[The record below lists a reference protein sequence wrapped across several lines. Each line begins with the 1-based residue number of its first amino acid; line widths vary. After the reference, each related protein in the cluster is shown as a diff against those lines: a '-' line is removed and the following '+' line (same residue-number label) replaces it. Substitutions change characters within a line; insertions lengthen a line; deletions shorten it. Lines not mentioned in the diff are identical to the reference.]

1 MRRLTDFVLRH
12 RVLVLAVWLLA
23 MAAGI
28 ATAKTTTDRMTR
40 TFTLPSSPAAHAAA
54 LIDRDYRVGGAQDP
68 DVVVVTGS
76 GGARLDT
83 AAART
88 SLAAIFDAV
97 RATGDRVVDYPGTGD
112 PAFLT
117 KDRTSAYALVFV
129 PPRGPD
135 AAATAA
141 GPLQSVARAAAPPGQ
156 RGHATGTAP
165 LAPGTG
171 STKGHDVVV

>member
-28 ATAKTTTDRMTR
+28 ATAKTTTSRMTH
-40 TFTLPSSPAAHAAA
+40 TFTLPSSPSVHAAA
-54 LIDRDYRVGGAQDP
+54 LIDRDYRVDGAQDP
-68 DVVVVTGS
+68 VVVVMTAPAGT
-76 GGARLDT
+76 RMDT
-83 AAART
+83 AAARAG
-88 SLAAIFDAV
+88 LAAVSGAV

-117 KDRTSAYALVFV
+117 KDRTTAYALVFV
-129 PPRGPD
+129 PPRGSDP
-135 AAATAA
+135 AATAA